1 MSALPIQQWDPDQ
14 FSDLQHI
21 LARVLTQ
28 PTTSSLRK
36 LHAALVQARP
46 WLLNLTALPGVNDKD
61 KQFVEHS
68 KTIYML
74 SHIGKMAGGLS

>member
-1 MSALPIQQWDPDQ
+1 MSVLPIQQWDPDQ

-36 LHAALVQARP
+36 LYATLEQARP
-46 WLLNLTALPGVNDKD
+46 WLLNLTALPGSNDKD
-61 KQFVEHS
+61 KEFVEKSESILHS
-68 KTIYML
+68 Q
-74 SHIGKMAGGLS
+74 SHWTE

>member
-1 MSALPIQQWDPDQ
+1 MSTLPIQQWDPDQ

-36 LHAALVQARP
+36 LYATLEQARP

-61 KQFVEHS
+61 RQFVEKS
-68 KTIYML
+68 ESL
-74 SHIGKMAGGLS
+74 LRAQSHWSE